1 MRRILVPILALLIA
15 GGAAL
20 YARKWVESRQ
30 VAPAATAA
38 PAPPQKAVLVAAVD
52 LPAGSF
58 VHPSSVRWQPWP
70 DVDLPS
76 SYFVKGVRGEEEVV
90 GAVVRYALA
99 RGQPLTDGG
108 LVKPGDR
115 GFLAAVLAPGMRAVS
130 VPVDEASANAGLI
143 FPGDRVDLVL
153 AQSLV
158 GDGGARRARRVAETV
173 LEDVRVLAM
182 GRRLKGAEGEEG
194 AIQAR
199 TVTLEVT
206 PADAERVALVGELGK
221 LSLSLRSLARSEDSG
236 TSEPARVTW
245 DSDVSRALV
254 ARSGGSVTILRG
266 GRKPGRESAL
276 VPTTESLAA
285 GGTARTDQPEEPAR

>member
-1 MRRILVPILALLIA
+1 VRRILVFALALVIA

-30 VAPAATAA
+30 VEPSATAA
-38 PAPPQKAVLVAAVD
+38 PAPRPEKAVLVAAVD

-58 VHPSSVRWQPWP
+58 VQPGNVRWQTWP
-70 DVDLPS
+70 DVDLPP
-76 SYFVKGVRGEEEVV
+76 SYFVKGVRSEEEAV

-99 RGQPLTDGG
+99 AGQPLTDGG
-108 LVKPGDR
+108 LVKPGER

-153 AQSLV
+153 AQSV
-158 GDGGARRARRVAETV
+158 GADGSEGGPSGRARRAAETV

-182 GRRLKGAEGEEG
+182 GRRLKVGEGEEG

-206 PADAERVALVGELGK
+206 PADAERVALVTELGK
-221 LSLSLRSLARSEDSG
+221 LTLSLRSLARADEATDAAA
-236 TSEPARVTW
+236 ARVTW
-245 DSDVSRALV
+245 DDTVSRALG
-254 ARSGGSVTILRG
+254 AGSNGKVLVLRG
-266 GRKPGRESAL
+266 GQKP
-276 VPTTESLAA
+276 TAA
-285 GGTARTDQPEEPAR
+285 TSGGEPAR

>member
-1 MRRILVPILALLIA
+1 MRRILVPILALLVA

-20 YARKWVESRQ
+20 YARKWVESRR

-38 PAPPQKAVLVAAVD
+38 PAPKPEKAVLVAAVD

-58 VHPSSVRWQPWP
+58 VQPGNVRWQTWP
-70 DVDLPS
+70 DVELPA
-76 SYFVKGVRGEEEVV
+76 SYYVKGQRGEEEVV
-90 GAVVRYALA
+90 GAVLRYALA
-99 RGQPLTDGG
+99 KGQPLTDSG
-108 LVKPGDR
+108 LVKPGER

-153 AQSLV
+153 SHTLAGESGEGQK
-158 GDGGARRARRVAETV
+158 ARRAAETV

-182 GRRLKGAEGEEG
+182 GRRLKGPEGEEG

-206 PADAERVALVGELGK
+206 PADAERVALVTELGK
-221 LSLSLRSLARSEDSG
+221 LSLSLRSLARAEGAERAATGSD
-236 TSEPARVTW
+236 RVTW
-245 DSDVSRALV
+245 DSDVSRALGAGAATRV
-254 ARSGGSVTILRG
+254 LVLRG
-266 GRKPGRESAL
+266 GRKPSAT
-276 VPTTESLAA
+276 P
-285 GGTARTDQPEEPAR
+285 GGGEATR

>member
-1 MRRILVPILALLIA
+1 MRRILVPLLALLVA

-30 VAPAATAA
+30 VAPSANAA
-38 PAPPQKAVLVAAVD
+38 PGPAPGRMVLVAAVD

-58 VHPSSVRWQPWP
+58 LQPGSIRWQAWP
-70 DVDLPS
+70 DVELPP
-76 SYFVKGVRGEEEVV
+76 SYFVKGVRDEDQAV

-108 LVKPGDR
+108 LVKPGER

-153 AQSLV
+153 AQSLATEA
-158 GDGGARRARRVAETV
+158 GERGRARRVAETV

-194 AIQAR
+194 SIQAR

-206 PADAERVALVGELGK
+206 PADAERVALVTELGK
-221 LSLSLRSLARSEDSG
+221 LTLSLRSLARPDEPAA
-236 TSEPARVTW
+236 TAPARVTW
-245 DSDVSRALV
+245 DDSVSRALG
-254 ARSGGSVTILRG
+254 AGSNGKVLVLRG
-266 GRKPGRESAL
+266 GQKSSAA
-276 VPTTESLAA
+276 TS
-285 GGTARTDQPEEPAR
+285 GGEPAR

>member
-1 MRRILVPILALLIA
+1 MRRILVPILALLVA

-38 PAPPQKAVLVAAVD
+38 PAPKPEKAVLVAAVD

-58 VHPSSVRWQPWP
+58 LQPGNVRWQPWP
-70 DVDLPS
+70 DVDLPA
-76 SYFVKGVRGEEEVV
+76 SYYVKGQRGEEEVV
-90 GAVVRYALA
+90 GAVLRYALA
-99 RGQPLTDGG
+99 KGQPLTDSG
-108 LVKPGDR
+108 LVKPGER

-153 AQSLV
+153 SHTLASE
-158 GDGGARRARRVAETV
+158 GGEGQKARRAAETV

-182 GRRLKGAEGEEG
+182 GRRLKGPEGEEG

-199 TVTLEVT
+199 TVTLEVS
-206 PADAERVALVGELGK
+206 PADAERVALVTELGK
-221 LSLSLRSLARSEDSG
+221 LSLSLRSLARAEAA
-236 TSEPARVTW
+236 ERPAAEAERVTW
-245 DSDVSRALV
+245 DTDVSRALGAGAV
-254 ARSGGSVTILRG
+254 DRVLVLRG
-266 GRKPGRESAL
+266 GQKPSA
-276 VPTTESLAA
+276 TSS
-285 GGTARTDQPEEPAR
+285 GGEATR

>member
-1 MRRILVPILALLIA
+1 MRRILVLALALLIA

-38 PAPPQKAVLVAAVD
+38 PAPVRQKAVLVAAVD

-58 VHPSSVRWQPWP
+58 VQPGHLRWQTWP
-70 DVDLPS
+70 DVDLPA
-76 SYFVKGVRGEEEVV
+76 SYFVKGVRGEDEVV

-99 RGQPLTDGG
+99 AGQPFTDGG
-108 LVKPGDR
+108 LVKPGER

-153 AQSLV
+153 AQTLTAES
-158 GDGGARRARRVAETV
+158 GERGRARRAAETV

-194 AIQAR
+194 SIQAR

-206 PADAERVALVGELGK
+206 PADAERVALVTELGK
-221 LSLSLRSLARSEDSG
+221 LSLSLRSLARGDER
-236 TSEPARVTW
+236 PAAGSPRVTW
-245 DSDVSRALV
+245 DQAVSRALGGGSAEKV
-254 ARSGGSVTILRG
+254 LVLRGSQRSVTATSGG
-266 GRKPGRESAL
+266 ESA
-276 VPTTESLAA
+276 
-285 GGTARTDQPEEPAR
+285 R